1 MGITSSLDES
11 ERIIGVDEAG
21 KYIRLKDI
29 LDRHKDLEHMLKY
42 TRNFMDHHMEL
53 QGNETNYQTEI
64 FYAKNVLAL
73 VKPYAPENLSQP
85 EFDEKP
91 PSFDG
96 TPTEISDYDF
106 QKFIVDCMEYFAIT
120 LSSFRTR

>member
-1 MGITSSLDES
+1 MGLTGST
-11 ERIIGVDEAG
+11 ERIYGIDASGRN
-21 KYIRLKDI
+21 ITLQQI
-29 LDRHKDLEHMLKY
+29 LDKNKDLEHMLKY
-42 TRNFMDHHMEL
+42 TRKFMDHHMEL
-53 QGNETNYQTEI
+53 QGKETNYQTEI

-106 QKFIVDCMEYFAIT
+106 QKFIVDCMEYFATT